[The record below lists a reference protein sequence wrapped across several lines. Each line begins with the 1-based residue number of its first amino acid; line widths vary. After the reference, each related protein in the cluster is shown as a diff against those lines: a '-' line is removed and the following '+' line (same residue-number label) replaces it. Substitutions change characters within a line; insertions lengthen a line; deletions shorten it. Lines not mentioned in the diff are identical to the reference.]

1 MIIEGLGNVTFVNG
15 ILRIQTLEVSS
26 NGEIT
31 ESGTIQ
37 IPGNMVG
44 DVIKNLSA
52 AAQGISDK
60 LTTGEN
66 AAETNT
72 PDKKDSKA
80 SKKGKK

>member
-15 ILRIQTLEVSS
+15 ILRIQTLEVGSS
-26 NGEIT
+26 GEIS

-44 DVIKNLSA
+44 EVIKNLSA

-60 LTTGEN
+60 LTTSEN
-66 AAETNT
+66 TEKTNT
-72 PDKKDSKA
+72 SDKKDSKA
-80 SKKGKK
+80 PKKGKK